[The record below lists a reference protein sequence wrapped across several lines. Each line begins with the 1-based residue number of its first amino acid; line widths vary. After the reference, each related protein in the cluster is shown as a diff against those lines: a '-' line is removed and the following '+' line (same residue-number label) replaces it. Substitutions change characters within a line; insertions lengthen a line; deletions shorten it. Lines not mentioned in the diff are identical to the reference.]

1 MRRTNT
7 QTIKEALDLFLEE
20 NSILTDKL
28 AETRLVNSWSKIL
41 GPLTERYTT
50 NLYIRKKILYVSLS
64 SAVLK
69 SELMM
74 CREKLISRLNEEAG
88 KEVIEDIV
96 FT

>member
-7 QTIKEALDLFLEE
+7 QTIKEAIDLFLEE

-28 AETRLVNSWSKIL
+28 AETRLVNSWGKIL
-41 GPLTERYTT
+41 GTLTERYTT
-50 NLYIRKKILYVSLS
+50 NIYVHKKTLYVSLS

-88 KEVIEDIV
+88 KEVISDII
-96 FT
+96 FS

>member
-20 NSILTDKL
+20 NSMLTDKL

-41 GPLTERYTT
+41 GSLTERYTT
-50 NLYIRKKILYVSLS
+50 NLYVRKRVLYVNLS
-64 SAVLK
+64 SSVLK

-88 KEVIEDIV
+88 KDVIEDIV

>member
-7 QTIKEALDLFLEE
+7 QTLKEILDQFLEE
-20 NSILTDKL
+20 NSMLTDKL

-41 GPLTERYTT
+41 GSLTERYTT
-50 NLYIRKKILYVSLS
+50 NLYIRKKVLYVSLS

-74 CREKLISRLNEEAG
+74 CRKKLISRLNEEAG
-88 KEVIEDIV
+88 KDVIEDIV
-96 FT
+96 FH

>member
-7 QTIKEALDLFLEE
+7 QTIKEAIDLFLEE
-20 NSILTDKL
+20 NSMLTDKL
-28 AETRLVNSWSKIL
+28 AEIRLLNSWGKIL
-41 GPLTERYTT
+41 GSLTERYTT

-88 KEVIEDIV
+88 KDVIEDIV
-96 FT
+96 FQ

>member
-7 QTIKEALDLFLEE
+7 QTIKEALDQFLEE
-20 NSILTDKL
+20 NSMLTDKL

-41 GPLTERYTT
+41 GSLTERYTT

-74 CREKLISRLNEEAG
+74 CREKLISRLNEGAG
-88 KEVIEDIV
+88 KDVIEDIV
-96 FT
+96 FQ

>member
-7 QTIKEALDLFLEE
+7 QTIKEAIDLFLEE

-28 AETRLVNSWSKIL
+28 AETRLINSWGKVL
-41 GPLTERYTT
+41 GILTERYTS
-50 NLYIRKKILYVSLS
+50 NIYIHKKTLYVSLS

-88 KEVIEDIV
+88 KEVITEIV
-96 FT
+96 FN